1 MSHVKVADDILDRL
15 RDRDPRFHPKAY
27 LFVLSALHHVMG
39 GMSKPR
45 HITGWELAVGV
56 RDLALREFGLLAR
69 MVLGHWGVHA
79 TDDVGE
85 IVFALV
91 EAGILVKQDEDRIRD
106 FHALFDF
113 EDVFERNYPWVI
125 GSGGGS

>member
-1 MSHVKVADDILDRL
+1 MSHVEFADEILDRL

-39 GMSKPR
+39 GLDKPR
-45 HITGWELAVGV
+45 HISGKELAAGV

-69 MVLGHWGVHA
+69 TVLGHWGVHA
-79 TDDVGE
+79 TDDVGD

-91 EAGILVKQDEDRIRD
+91 DAGVLVKEEEDQARD
-106 FHALFDF
+106 FRALFDF
-113 EDVFERNYPWVI
+113 EEVFDRNYPW
-125 GSGGGS
+125 GAGE

>member
-1 MSHVKVADDILDRL
+1 MSHVEFADDILDRL

-39 GMSKPR
+39 GLEKPR
-45 HITGWELAVGV
+45 HISGRELAGGV

-69 MVLGHWGVHA
+69 TVLGHWGVHA
-79 TDDVGE
+79 TDDVGD

-91 EAGILVKQDEDRIRD
+91 DAGVLVKEEEDTARD
-106 FHALFDF
+106 FRALFDF
-113 EDVFERNYPWVI
+113 EEVFDRNYPWSA
-125 GSGGGS
+125 GE

>member
-1 MSHVKVADDILDRL
+1 MSHVEFADDILDRL

-39 GMSKPR
+39 ELDKPR
-45 HITGWELAVGV
+45 HISGKELACGV

-69 MVLGHWGVHA
+69 TVLGHWGVHA
-79 TDDVGE
+79 TDDVGA

-91 EAGILVKQDEDRIRD
+91 DAGVLVKEEEDKARD
-106 FHALFDF
+106 FRALFDF
-113 EDVFERNYPWVI
+113 EEVFDRNYPWSA
-125 GSGGGS
+125 GD